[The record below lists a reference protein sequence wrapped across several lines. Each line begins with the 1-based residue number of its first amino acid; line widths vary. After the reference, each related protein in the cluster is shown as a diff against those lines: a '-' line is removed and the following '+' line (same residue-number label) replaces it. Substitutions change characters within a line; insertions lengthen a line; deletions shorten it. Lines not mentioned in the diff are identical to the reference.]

1 MYYNYSDLNY
11 INQELAVVWPGWT
24 AVKLLGRGGFGAV
37 YEIHRNIRG
46 NLEKAAMKV
55 LRVPDSDAEV
65 ARLQF
70 QGMNYQNTEAYYEK
84 LVDGIYNEIRIMQS
98 FVGYSHIVSYEDYA
112 IRKRNGE
119 IGWDIYIRMELLTSL
134 PDYMSRHPMND
145 QMVFKLGMDI
155 AQGLSDCHNKGVI
168 HRDVKPENIFVNEA
182 GNFKLGD
189 FGVSRNVL
197 GSQDVL
203 SFKGTLAYMAPE
215 VFRMASTDARSDI
228 YSLGMVLYQCLND
241 NRLPFVPSKFSPY
254 DIETARQRRLAGEP
268 IPAPV
273 HGSNNLKSIVL
284 KALAVRPEYR
294 FQTAEEMYRA
304 LRQAYEADYNESVT
318 LYQNTQFQQP
328 VKKPFPLIP
337 IVATMA
343 VVLTV
348 IAGAGIFSLF
358 IRKGDNSGTG
368 QAAQADVTVQSE
380 QISQNDDEQPVEETQ
395 EVDANY
401 AIDWKDAALEA
412 KMREITGISSGDIM
426 YSDVKDI
433 TELDLSNPYETTD
446 DNVMIR
452 DISALSSLTNLTE
465 LSLYG
470 NLINDISA
478 LSGLT
483 NLDLLRLDYNQ
494 VSDISVLSNL
504 TNLTKLSMWGNQISD
519 ISVLSGLTNLEI
531 LGLGFNQIS
540 DISALSG
547 LTNLVELHLIKN
559 QIGDISVLSNL
570 KNLTTL
576 DLSGNQISDINVLSG
591 LTNLNKLSLSYSQ
604 LSDISILSNL
614 KNLTML
620 ELSGNQISDIN
631 VLSGLTN
638 LEILWLDN
646 NQISDISALDGLM
659 DLRTLRLDYNQISDI
674 STLSGLTNL
683 VKLWLCEN
691 QISDIN
697 VLGGLTNLTSLDLS
711 FNQVSDISALS
722 GLTNLTEL
730 DLGKN
735 QISDISALSGLTNLT
750 ELDLWANQISDISAL
765 SGLTYLTELNLWNN
779 QISDISALRNLTNLT
794 YLDISNNPISDYS
807 PIEDLNI
814 EKLSK

>member
-24 AVKLLGRGGFGAV
+24 AVKLLGKGSFGAV
-37 YEIHRNIRG
+37 YEIHRTVRG

-65 ARLQF
+65 ARLRF
-70 QGMNYQNTEAYYEK
+70 QGMNNQSTEAYYEN

-98 FVGYSHIVSYEDYA
+98 FIGNSHIVSYEDYA
-112 IRKRNGE
+112 IRKRSSE
-119 IGWDIYIRMELLTSL
+119 IGWDIYIRMELLTGL

-155 AQGLSDCHNKGVI
+155 AQGLRDCHNAGII
-168 HRDVKPENIFVNEA
+168 HRDIKPENIFVNKA

-189 FGVSRNVL
+189 FGVSRNAP

-241 NRLPFVPSKFSPY
+241 NRLPFVPESFTPY

-268 IPAPV
+268 IPAPA
-273 HGSNNLKSIVL
+273 HGSSKLKSLVL
-284 KALAVRPEYR
+284 KAIADRPEYR

-348 IAGAGIFSLF
+348 IAGAGIISLF
-358 IRKGDNSGTG
+358 IRKGDNAGTE
-368 QAAQADVTVQSE
+368 QAAQIAETVQIE
-380 QISQNDDEQPVEETQ
+380 QISQGGDEKPVEEVQ
-395 EVDANY
+395 ESNTEAVEEQNDEPAEEEFTDY

-433 TELDLSNPYETTD
+433 TMLYLDNPYDAAD
-446 DNVMIR
+446 DVKIKDISALSELTNLEKLYLGYNQIS
-452 DISALSSLTNLTE
+452 DISALSSLTNLE
-465 LSLYG
+465 VMFLNS
-470 NLINDISA
+470 NSISDISA
-478 LSGLT
+478 LGS
-483 NLDLLRLDYNQ
+483 
-494 VSDISVLSNL
+494 L
-504 TNLTKLSMWGNQISD
+504 TNLTFLSMLD
-519 ISVLSGLTNLEI
+519 
-531 LGLGFNQIS
+531 NQIS

-547 LTNLVELHLIKN
+547 LTNLEELY
-559 QIGDISVLSNL
+559 
-570 KNLTTL
+570 
-576 DLSGNQISDINVLSG
+576 
-591 LTNLNKLSLSYSQ
+591 LNY
-604 LSDISILSNL
+604 
-614 KNLTML
+614 
-620 ELSGNQISDIN
+620 
-631 VLSGLTN
+631 
-638 LEILWLDN
+638 
-646 NQISDISALDGLM
+646 
-659 DLRTLRLDYNQISDI
+659 
-674 STLSGLTNL
+674 
-683 VKLWLCEN
+683 
-691 QISDIN
+691 
-697 VLGGLTNLTSLDLS
+697 
-711 FNQVSDISALS
+711 
-722 GLTNLTEL
+722 
-730 DLGKN
+730 
-735 QISDISALSGLTNLT
+735 
-750 ELDLWANQISDISAL
+750 
-765 SGLTYLTELNLWNN
+765 N
-779 QISDISALRNLTNLT
+779 QISDISALRNMT
-794 YLDISNNPISDYS
+794 YLTTLDIMNNPISDYS

-814 EKLSK
+814 EKLYK